1 MNAEF
6 KYKNE
11 VKLEERKREADR
23 IINQYPNRMPVICEY
38 LQVTLQCQDFWYFP
52 HLKAL

>member
-6 KYKNE
+6 KYKTE

-23 IINQYPNRMPVICEY
+23 IINQYPNRMPVIFEC
-38 LQVTLQCQDFWYFP
+38 LPNTKCLF
-52 HLKAL
+52 